1 MKYKY
6 YLGPSGSGK
15 TKKIMSDIT
24 ERALAEE
31 NKTFLLIVPDQYTM
45 QAQKDMVEMNPNH
58 GIMNIDVLSFGR
70 LYHKVIEE
78 VGHGN
83 EVTLDDTGKNLLLR
97 RVSLKIA
104 DELET
109 IGSSLDKPGFIH
121 EVKSVISEFIQYGY
135 EPESLDKL
143 IEEADRGHKKA
154 LKKKL
159 VDLKKVYFAFQEYKK
174 DKYITTEETMGLL
187 ARKLAMTEGL
197 DNAVIAFDGF
207 TGFTPIQKQVIVA
220 LTHKASELWF
230 SVVLD
235 SNDNHGQASVGELF
249 GLSKRYMASVDR
261 IMQQEKAVK
270 LGDCILP
277 EGNNNPRFKND
288 ELSFV
293 ERNIFRNN
301 NAVYNKEDDI
311 QNITLFKADNP
322 REELRHVCV
331 EINKLIRTGKYAYRD
346 MAVVTGGLDI
356 YAPFVN
362 DLFGIY
368 EIPVFIDQ
376 GRKLVLNP
384 MIEYVKAGLAVIRKN
399 FSYESVMHL
408 LRSGVSGISWDK
420 IDEFEN
426 YLLALGIKG
435 YKAYSQDFARFP
447 KYLRSYDGKKI
458 CITDEAVAKL
468 GEINDTRRQFMEI
481 MAPLVSTVSGKNRIS
496 AREITESLYNFIADN
511 GLYERIEQYVSK
523 FEETGDLQRKKEY
536 EQVYRELMK
545 LLEQIVALVGDEQF
559 ELDEY
564 IKILEAGISEIKIG
578 TVPGQTDYVLVGDI
592 ERSRLKEIKILFLVG
607 ANDGNIPKNSGNG
620 GIISDLDR
628 EFLAGNEASEGI
640 ELAPTAREKIFSQ
653 KLYLYM
659 NMTKPSEKLYL
670 SYADTD
676 ALGKALKPSYLI
688 DVINKLI
695 PGIKL
700 CHISGTDYL
709 TEISGKKDEDSIL
722 ADLIRRFAA
731 GSINE
736 SDEKLFYALYDWGKE
751 DDNKLRQMRDAA
763 FYHYETKPLARE
775 VVNALYGKVIM
786 NSISRLERYAGC
798 AYSHFLQYGIA
809 LSTRE
814 EFDVSRMDIGN
825 VYHEVLQRFAAYIK
839 DHELDWAKLDDD
851 EARKIL
857 DEIYDG
863 VVNSY
868 GESLFFKDA
877 KSAYEIEKMKR
888 VLLKAV
894 DTVVFQVK
902 KAAFRPKEFE
912 LEFKN
917 AVDAKAFNIGLSD
930 DEKIAIRGKIDR
942 IDTYEDSQHIY
953 VKIVDYKSSQRKL
966 DLVQVYNGLSLQL
979 VVYLDQAVKEV
990 QKKSNKEVKPAAMY
1004 YYPVYLPTVESDE
1017 PLDIEEI
1024 NASIRK
1030 SLIQAGV
1037 SVRDDELIE
1046 KLGGQFDKNSE
1057 VIKVDKTAKGDYT
1070 KNSELIDEAD
1080 LNTVMQYANY
1090 KLGQISK
1097 SIIDGNIEARPCGEG
1112 ACTYCPF
1119 RQVCGY
1125 DERVEGYKDNSYEK
1139 IDKDSVIESMK
1150 IQMNQMVQN
1159 DGDVSE

>member
-1 MKYKY
+1 MNYKY

-24 ERALAEE
+24 KRALSESDR
-31 NKTFLLIVPDQYTM
+31 TFLLIVPDQYTM
-45 QAQKDMVEMNPNH
+45 QAQKDMVEMNPCH

-78 VGHGN
+78 VGHGS
-83 EVTLDDTGKNLLLR
+83 EITLDDTGKNLLLR
-97 RVSLKIA
+97 RVSLEMA

-135 EPESLDKL
+135 DPDSIDKL
-143 IEEADRGHKKA
+143 IEEADKGHKKA

-159 VDLKKVYFAFQEYKK
+159 IDLKKVYAAFQDYKR

-187 ARKLAMTEGL
+187 ARKLEQAESL
-197 DNAVIAFDGF
+197 NNVVIAFDGF

-220 LTHKASELWF
+220 LTHKASEMWF
-230 SVVLD
+230 SIVLD
-235 SNDNHGQASVGELF
+235 SDSKQNENSLGELF
-249 GLSKRYMASVDR
+249 GLSKRYMSSIDR
-261 IMQQEKAVK
+261 IMQQEKAIK
-270 LGDCILP
+270 QDDSILP
-277 EGNNNPRFKND
+277 EGANNPRFRSA
-288 ELSFV
+288 ELAFV

-301 NAVYNKEDDI
+301 NAVYEDGKVQDI
-311 QNITLFKADNP
+311 SIFVSDNP

-331 EINKLIRTGKYAYRD
+331 EINRLIRTGKYAFRD
-346 MAVVTGGLDI
+346 MAIVTGGLEA
-356 YAPFVN
+356 YAPFVS
-362 DLFGIY
+362 DLFGSY
-368 EIPVFIDQ
+368 EIPVFMDQ

-384 MIEYVKAGLAVIRKN
+384 MIEYVKAGLAVIKKN

-408 LRSGVSGISWDK
+408 LRSGVSGIDSAR

-426 YLLALGIKG
+426 YLIALGIKG
-435 YKAYSQDFARFP
+435 YKNYNQDFARFP
-447 KYLRSYDGKKI
+447 KYLRSFDGQKVV
-458 CITDEAVAKL
+458 ITDEAVAKL
-468 GEINDTRRQFMEI
+468 GDINETRRQLMDV
-481 MAPLVSTVSGKNRIS
+481 MAPLTKTFCDKKNQMT
-496 AREITESLYNFIADN
+496 ARVMTEALYHYIADN
-511 GLYERIEQYVSK
+511 GLYEKIESYVDM
-523 FEETGDLQRKKEY
+523 FEAEGDLQRKKEY

-578 TVPGQTDYVLVGDI
+578 IVPGQTDYVLVGDI

-607 ANDGNIPKNSGNG
+607 VNDGNIPKNSGNG

-628 EFLAGNEASEGI
+628 EYLSGENSDSEI
-640 ELAPTAREKIFSQ
+640 ELAPTLREKMFTQ

-688 DVINKLI
+688 DVIKKLI
-695 PGIKL
+695 PGIDFQR
-700 CHISGTDYL
+700 ISGRDYL
-709 TEISGKKDEDSIL
+709 SEISGKKDVDFIL
-722 ADLIRRFAA
+722 AELIRGYAA
-731 GSINE
+731 GSVGE
-736 SDEKLFYALYDWGKE
+736 LEEKLFFTLYDTVKDE
-751 DDNKLRQMRDAA
+751 EKARNMRSAA

-775 VVNALYGKVIM
+775 VVSALYGKVIT
-786 NSISRLERYAGC
+786 NSISRLERFAGC
-798 AYSHFLQYGIA
+798 AYSHFLQYG
-809 LSTRE
+809 LSLSERE

-825 VYHEVLQRFAAYIK
+825 IYHEILQLFAKYIN
-839 DHELDWAKLDDD
+839 DHGLDWGKLSDDD
-851 EARKIL
+851 ARKIL

-868 GESLFFKDA
+868 GESIFYKDA
-877 KSAYEIEKMKR
+877 KSAYEIERMKR
-888 VLLKAV
+888 VLIRAV

-902 KAAFRPKEFE
+902 KTAFRPKHFEFE
-912 LEFKN
+912 FRN
-917 AVDAKAFNIGLSD
+917 AVDAASFNIGLSE
-930 DEKIAIRGKIDR
+930 DEKLAIRGKIDR
-942 IDTYEDSQHIY
+942 IDTYEDANNIY

-990 QKKSNKEVKPAAMY
+990 QKKSSKEVKPAAMY
-1004 YYPVYLPTVESDE
+1004 YYPVYLPTVESTE
-1017 PLDIEEI
+1017 PLNKDEI

-1037 SVRDDELIE
+1037 SVRDDDLIE

-1057 VIKVDKTAKGDYT
+1057 VIKVDKTVKGDYS
-1070 KNSELIDEAD
+1070 KASELIDEAD
-1080 LNTVMQYANY
+1080 LNTVISYANY

-1097 SIIDGNIEARPCGEG
+1097 SIIEGNIEARPCGEG

-1119 RQVCGY
+1119 KSVCGY
-1125 DERVEGYKDNSYEK
+1125 DVRVDGYRDNGYEK
-1139 IDKDSVIESMK
+1139 IDKDHVIESMREK
-1150 IQMNQMVQN
+1150 MSRVNQEN
-1159 DGDVSE
+1159 GDISE